1 VSSQTIDHIG
11 LGKLWRLHPQRCVVL
26 FVLLVAA
33 AISSSVAIKEALVT
47 GIDFQWSAAHLLDAG
62 RDPWMTYLSGDKGHE
77 IILGQQPNYLPEL
90 YELLMP
96 LGAMQFSHA
105 LAWWCGINLLLLGLT
120 LAMVC
125 RLFKLDRFHAA
136 LAVLLVLC
144 ATPFR
149 VTMSNGQHGIFILF
163 LLTSLY
169 YLSNSV
175 LKGFSLGLSYSKYS
189 FAPLFVLVTLMRR
202 RFGIFLLSL
211 IPPLSGLLIAWRL
224 LGGNLLTLAIE
235 PLKTSRIAMGPG
247 DADIMTPAEL
257 LLRYAHAS
265 PGLVYLLPALL
276 GLGLGIAAAVVISR
290 FDFSGEAEFV
300 LVTVFTLLCFK
311 HVLYDYVVLLVPL
324 AFLLASARSKARLW
338 GLLAIGYFWFATS
351 VLNRMRPGVHLDT
364 SLLNLMMLSVLCVAV
379 VRTCRRSLS
388 RQPL

>member
-136 LAVLLVLC
+136 LAVLLILC
-144 ATPFR
+144 STPFR

-175 LKGFSLGLSYSKYS
+175 CIGNADAEALRDFPSVAYS
-189 FAPLFVLVTLMRR
+189 
-202 RFGIFLLSL
+202 
-211 IPPLSGLLIAWRL
+211 
-224 LGGNLLTLAIE
+224 AIE
-235 PLKTSRIAMGPG
+235 RA
-247 DADIMTPAEL
+247 ADCLEAFRWEPA
-257 LLRYAHAS
+257 
-265 PGLVYLLPALL
+265 YL
-276 GLGLGIAAAVVISR
+276 GHRAAQ
-290 FDFSGEAEFV
+290 DFKDRHG
-300 LVTVFTLLCFK
+300 T
-311 HVLYDYVVLLVPL
+311 
-324 AFLLASARSKARLW
+324 
-338 GLLAIGYFWFATS
+338 G
-351 VLNRMRPGVHLDT
+351 
-364 SLLNLMMLSVLCVAV
+364 
-379 VRTCRRSLS
+379 
-388 RQPL
+388 